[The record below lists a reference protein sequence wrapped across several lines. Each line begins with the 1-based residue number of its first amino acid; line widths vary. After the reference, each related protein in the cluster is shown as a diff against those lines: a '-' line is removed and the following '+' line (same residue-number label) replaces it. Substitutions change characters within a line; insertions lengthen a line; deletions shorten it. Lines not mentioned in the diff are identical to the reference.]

1 MFLFLLFSFCWVL
14 EVITSVI
21 TSPYQVFVPRVASNW
36 KEVRFEELLSWKQ
49 ILCCHEKN
57 SCSQKERYFELNV
70 FLTYSSVIYITFVS
84 SAFFD
89 LSNRRF
95 SKKNRSLRTVLFW
108 QISVILYLCLYN
120 PFFFSSFGGKSFF
133 KSCYSSICYLGCF
146 PLHVKLNQSW
156 SIILSILMLLM
167 RIVFE
172 FCMKQVFKCRERRVM
187 Q

>member
-1 MFLFLLFSFCWVL
+1 MEGSKIWEIAVLKTDSMLPQEKFVSPDGILFSAEIFC
-14 EVITSVI
+14 E
-21 TSPYQVFVPRVASNW
+21 Y
-36 KEVRFEELLSWKQ
+36 LS
-49 ILCCHEKN
+49 C
-57 SCSQKERYFELNV
+57 YY
-70 FLTYSSVIYITFVS
+70 LTLVS

-95 SKKNRSLRTVLFW
+95 SKKQIFTDCSVLTDFCHFISMPLKPILFQFFW
-108 QISVILYLCLYN
+108 
-120 PFFFSSFGGKSFF
+120 GKSFF